1 MSQCLTEEQLQ
12 NLAAGGLPEA
22 EAGPLQDHLKQC
34 PSCQQLLS
42 ECRENLAF
50 MTTFTQ
56 AVTGDDQTS
65 ESSRVTDS
73 VAGYEI
79 KREIHRGAQGIIY
92 QAIQLSTSAEVAIK
106 FLREG
111 MHASATNRRRFEREI
126 ELIATLKHPN
136 IINIIDSGISPAGR
150 HYYVMNFV
158 EGCPL
163 HEYIWDNQLPVEKA
177 LELFID
183 VCSAINYAHQRGVI
197 HRDLKPSNILVDAEG
212 VPKVLDFGLAKH
224 IFDAHETLLSM
235 TGQVMGTLP
244 YMSPEQARGSSD
256 EIDTRTDVYALGM
269 ILYKI
274 LTGQY
279 PYPVT
284 GTVPEVLN
292 HITDTPATA
301 PSKVWTKEAGIVRR
315 VVRELRYRKECP
327 INEELDTI
335 VLRALTKEPDR
346 RYPSVAAFM
355 DDISRYLHGQPI
367 EAKRDIWIYQLR
379 KRLIRYKAATALA
392 FVCVVLTAAFA
403 FTTRQMYHNLKRQQQ
418 TIIHSQELLV
428 TTLTNLGDNELHQGD
443 VQKASTHYWD
453 ALVTAKQLFTS
464 DSNNSEYRVFCSNC
478 YRGLGNTDKNNGNL
492 QQAEENYTMALD
504 FLKPAVAADPDNTE
518 YQAKLSQ
525 IRDLLAEVRKS
536 QEPSQSSS
544 TSPQ

>member
-1 MSQCLTEEQLQ
+1 
-12 NLAAGGLPEA
+12 
-22 EAGPLQDHLKQC
+22 
-34 PSCQQLLS
+34 
-42 ECRENLAF
+42 
-50 MTTFTQ
+50 
-56 AVTGDDQTS
+56 
-65 ESSRVTDS
+65 
-73 VAGYEI
+73 
-79 KREIHRGAQGIIY
+79 
-92 QAIQLSTSAEVAIK
+92 
-106 FLREG
+106 
-111 MHASATNRRRFEREI
+111 
-126 ELIATLKHPN
+126 
-136 IINIIDSGISPAGR
+136 
-150 HYYVMNFV
+150 
-158 EGCPL
+158 
-163 HEYIWDNQLPVEKA
+163 
-177 LELFID
+177 
-183 VCSAINYAHQRGVI
+183 
-197 HRDLKPSNILVDAEG
+197 
-212 VPKVLDFGLAKH
+212 
-224 IFDAHETLLSM
+224 
-235 TGQVMGTLP
+235 
-244 YMSPEQARGSSD
+244 
-256 EIDTRTDVYALGM
+256 
-269 ILYKI
+269 
-274 LTGQY
+274 
-279 PYPVT
+279 
-284 GTVPEVLN
+284 
-292 HITDTPATA
+292 
-301 PSKVWTKEAGIVRR
+301 
-315 VVRELRYRKECP
+315 
-327 INEELDTI
+327 
-335 VLRALTKEPDR
+335 
-346 RYPSVAAFM
+346 M